1 MVIKEILSKA
11 ISELKNADNENPVYE
26 AHLIIREILNLS
38 PIDLVLKGDLEVSK
52 IRENL
57 IKDAIKR
64 RISHEPLQY
73 ILNSQEFMGLS
84 FYVDKNVLVPRQ
96 DTEVLVETIL
106 EKMKNK
112 SFSALDIGT
121 GSGCIA
127 ISLAHYNKNALVRGI
142 DISKSALE
150 VAKKNA
156 KDLGVS
162 ERVTFEEQDVFS
174 LDAYGKYDVI
184 VSNPPYIET
193 DVIKTL
199 DKDVKDHEPI
209 GALDGG
215 EDGLSY
221 YRHIVKISPRLL
233 TKSGILAFEVGHT
246 QADAV
251 KKLMENDF
259 SQIEIIKDL
268 CGVKRVV
275 LGYFK

>member
-1 MVIKEILSKA
+1 MVIKEVLSKA
-11 ISELKNADNENPVYE
+11 ISALKNADNENPVFE
-26 AHLIIREILNLS
+26 AHLILREILNLT
-38 PIDLVLKGDLEVSK
+38 PIDLVLKGDMEVLAEK
-52 IRENL
+52 ENL

-73 ILNSQEFMGLS
+73 ILKSQEFMGLS
-84 FYVDKNVLVPRQ
+84 FYVDENVLVPRQ

-112 SFSALDIGT
+112 PFSALDIGT

-127 ISLAHYNKNALVRGI
+127 LTLAHYNKNALVRGI
-142 DISKSALE
+142 DISPGAIKVS
-150 VAKKNA
+150 KKNA
-156 KDLGVS
+156 KDLKL
-162 ERVTFEEQDVFS
+162 EEKVTFEKQDVFK

-199 DKDVKDHEPI
+199 SKDVKDFEPLR
-209 GALDGG
+209 ALDGG
-215 EDGLSY
+215 EDGLEF

-246 QADAV
+246 QAESV

-259 SQIEIIKDL
+259 SKIEIIKDL
-268 CGVKRVV
+268 CGIERVV
-275 LGYFK
+275 LGCLK

>member
-11 ISELKNADNENPVYE
+11 ISTLKNADNENPVFE

-38 PIDLVLKGDLEVSK
+38 PIDIVLKGDLEVLK
-52 IRENL
+52 EQEDL
-57 IKDAIKR
+57 ILDALKR
-64 RISHEPLQY
+64 RVSHEPLQY

-112 SFSALDIGT
+112 AFSALDIGT

-127 ISLAHYNKNALVRGI
+127 ITLAHYNKNALVRGI
-142 DISKSALE
+142 DISKGALE

-156 KDLGVS
+156 NDLGVS
-162 ERVTFEEQDVFS
+162 DRVTFEEQDVFK

-199 DKDVKDHEPI
+199 DIDVKDHEPL

-215 EDGLSY
+215 EDGLLY

-246 QADAV
+246 QADDV

-259 SQIEIIKDL
+259 SKTEIIKDL
-268 CGVKRVV
+268 CGIERVV
-275 LGYFK
+275 LGHLK